1 MAEDRPS
8 ARAPLRRLAPFA
20 AAGCAALLA
29 TAARR
34 RARGRLAAAAAAA
47 DPPEREYAEEW
58 MEENATGEG
67 MPERDGG

>member
-1 MAEDRPS
+1 MAEDRPT
-8 ARAPLRRLAPFA
+8 ATTLLRRLAPFA

-29 TAARR
+29 AAARA
-34 RARGRLAAAAAAA
+34 RARGRLAGGAG
-47 DPPEREYAEEW
+47 DPPERGYAEER

>member
-1 MAEDRPS
+1 MAS
-8 ARAPLRRLAPFA
+8 LRRLAPLA

-29 TAARR
+29 TAVGR
-34 RARGRLAAAAAAA
+34 RARGRLAGGAA
-47 DPPEREYAEEW
+47 DSPEGEYAEDR

>member
-1 MAEDRPS
+1 MAEDQPS
-8 ARAPLRRLAPFA
+8 TGARLRRLAPFA

-34 RARGRLAAAAAAA
+34 RGRNRGAGVVG
-47 DPPEREYAEEW
+47 DPPEREYAEER

>member
-1 MAEDRPS
+1 MAEDRPTG
-8 ARAPLRRLAPFA
+8 RAPLRRLAPFA

-34 RARGRLAAAAAAA
+34 RTRGRRAGAAG
-47 DPPEREYAEEW
+47 DPPEREYAEER

-67 MPERDGG
+67 MPERDDG

>member
-1 MAEDRPS
+1 M
-8 ARAPLRRLAPFA
+8 A

-29 TAARR
+29 TAVRR
-34 RARGRLAAAAAAA
+34 RARSRLARGAG
-47 DPPEREYAEEW
+47 DPPEREYAEER

>member
-1 MAEDRPS
+1 MAEDQPTPRG
-8 ARAPLRRLAPFA
+8 PLRRLAPFA

-29 TAARR
+29 GAAAARR
-34 RARGRLAAAAAAA
+34 RARGRLIGAA